1 MTDLHDWLRDRTFHH
16 SEFRDIQK
24 LVEIKERKGLKI
36 SLCFPTLNE
45 EKTIGQEV
53 SVIKSELVD
62 RYPLLDEIA
71 VIDSD
76 STDKTLDIAAGLGA
90 KTFLASDY
98 LQEEGTVL

>member
-1 MTDLHDWLRDRTFHH
+1 M
-16 SEFRDIQK
+16 
-24 LVEIKERKGLKI
+24 
-36 SLCFPTLNE
+36 
-45 EKTIGQEV
+45 
-53 SVIKSELVD
+53 IKSELVD

-71 VIDSD
+71 VIDSG